1 VAEAGDEPGGAAI
14 GRLTGELRVAT
25 IERDDLAGVVA
36 IHARAFPD
44 TAITA
49 FGPEAIRRYYLWLL
63 DGPHDAA
70 LMGAW
75 QGGALV
81 GFCAAGVFRGAM
93 NGFLRANRWYLAAH
107 VARHPRLALSPLI
120 RDRILTALKITL
132 RFSRLAQAVPA
143 GPAPSPSFGVL
154 AIATDPQ
161 VRGTGAGRALMAE
174 AETRA
179 RQLGHTRMT
188 LTVHPDNAR
197 AIRFYEQLGWARAA
211 EVPWTGTMVRAL

>member
-1 VAEAGDEPGGAAI
+1 VSTVAEATDAPGGAVRVAPI
-14 GRLTGELRVAT
+14 GRG
-25 IERDDLAGVVA
+25 DLAGVVA

-63 DGPHDAA
+63 DGPHAAA

-120 RDRILTALKITL
+120 RDRIVTALKITL

-143 GPAPSPSFGVL
+143 GPASAPPPSPSFGVL
-154 AIATDPQ
+154 AIATDPR
-161 VRGTGAGRALMAE
+161 VRGAGAGRALMAE
-174 AETRA
+174 AEARA
-179 RQLGHTRMT
+179 RRLGHARMT

-197 AIRFYEQLGWARAA
+197 AVRFYEQLGWARAA